1 MARTVRLTATAL
13 AVMLA
18 GTLTGLPSGASAAPA
33 DRGATTITRQC
44 SGHAEVQL
52 RIAAGDGARHFRA
65 RGIQAPAGSRWEV
78 RWSYSTG
85 QSGTGEDDTA
95 TASGAGVW
103 VDRFAVGEVVRHFEV
118 TMRAASRAG
127 QICRVHY
134 EQ

>member
-1 MARTVRLTATAL
+1 MARTVRLAATAL

-33 DRGATTITRQC
+33 DRGTTITRQC

-52 RIAAGDGARHFRA
+52 RIDAGDGTRHFRA
-65 RGIQAPAGSRWEV
+65 RGIDAPGGSRWAV

-103 VDRFAVGEVVRHFEV
+103 VDRFAVGEVVRHFDV
-118 TMRAASRAG
+118 TMRAESRAG
-127 QICRVHY
+127 QVCRVHY
-134 EQ
+134 QQ